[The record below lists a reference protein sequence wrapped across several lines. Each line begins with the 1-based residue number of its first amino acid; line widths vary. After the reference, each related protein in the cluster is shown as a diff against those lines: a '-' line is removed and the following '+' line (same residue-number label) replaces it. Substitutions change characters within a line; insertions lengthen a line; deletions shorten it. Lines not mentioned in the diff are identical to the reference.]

1 LTPQNSNGKEG
12 KPGMLN
18 QKRGGTIPRI
28 VFVAMV
34 CTGVSLFVETSQA
47 QAPAPAK
54 KSAAPAGGRSAL
66 APALQVHATL
76 AQLMKGT
83 LFPSS
88 NVIFAAQG
96 ENPADVKPDGRDPSL
111 ATNPLASTY
120 GKWEAVENA
129 SLAIT
134 EAANLLVLPGRK
146 CSNGREVPLQN
157 ADWPKLVQGLRDA
170 GLTAYKAA
178 QSKNQDNILMAADV
192 LSTACGNCHDKYREK
207 PNLADRC
214 K

>member
-1 LTPQNSNGKEG
+1 LKPQNSSGKEG
-12 KPGMLN
+12 KPGMLK
-18 QKRGGTIPRI
+18 QKRGGPIPRI
-28 VFVAMV
+28 VFVVMV
-34 CTGVSLFVETSQA
+34 CTGSSLFVEVSQA
-47 QAPAPAK
+47 QAPARN
-54 KSAAPAGGRSAL
+54 SAAPAGGRSAV
-66 APALQVHATL
+66 APAFQVHATL
-76 AQLMKGT
+76 AQLMKGI

-88 NVIFAAQG
+88 NVVFAAQG

-146 CSNGREVPLQN
+146 CSNGRDVPLQN
-157 ADWPKLVQGLRDA
+157 ADWPKFVQGLRDA

-207 PNLADRC
+207 ANLADRC